1 MGDDVII
8 SADSHMTE
16 PPDLW
21 VERIDKRF
29 RYRAPHV
36 VHQHDGKPGYW
47 FVCKGPEPRSV
58 AGRFAAG
65 KTAEELKA
73 FQKSGYEAA
82 RPGGWDPA
90 ERLKDMA
97 VDGVAAEVL
106 YTTLGFRLFAL
117 TDPPFQA
124 AIFRA
129 YNDWLAEFCQHD
141 RAKFAGL
148 ALIPLLEV
156 EEGVRELQRCA
167 GMGLKG
173 AMIMASPPEGRDY
186 SEPRYDPVWAAAQD
200 LRMPLSLHTSTGHAR
215 ESRYNVNRYM
225 RAMTLPHETQR
236 TLTTLI
242 FGGVLERFPGLTVVS
257 AENDIGWIAH
267 YLYRADFTAQR
278 FRYTDPAPIQLLPS
292 EYFRRQV
299 FATFMDD
306 PVGISTWSFVGGD
319 NFMWASDYPHTL
331 STWPHS
337 RDVIARDFKSVPED
351 VTFRMTNANA
361 AKLYGLLS

>member
-1 MGDDVII
+1 MADGVII

-21 VERIDKRF
+21 VKRIDSRF
-29 RYRAPHV
+29 REVAPRV
-36 VHQHDGKPGYW
+36 VHEHQGKPGYW
-47 FVCKGPEPRSV
+47 FICAGLEPRSV
-58 AGRFAAG
+58 AGTFAAG
-65 KTAEELKA
+65 KSPEELKA
-73 FQKSGYEAA
+73 FQKAGYEAA

-97 VDGVAAEVL
+97 RDGVGAAAL
-106 YTTLGFRLFAL
+106 YTTRGSRLFGV
-117 TDPPFQA
+117 TDGP
-124 AIFRA
+124 FRA
-129 YNDWLAEFCQHD
+129 AFFRASSDWLAGFWRYELS
-141 RAKFAGL
+141 RFAGL
-148 ALIPLLEV
+148 GLIPLLEV
-156 EEGVRELQRCA
+156 ADGVRELQRCA
-167 GMGLKG
+167 GLGLKG

-186 SEPRYDPVWAAAQD
+186 SEPLYDPFWAAAQD

-242 FGGVLERFPGLTVVS
+242 FSGVLERFPGLKIVS
-257 AENDIGWIAH
+257 AENDIGWLAH

-278 FRYTDPAPIQLLPS
+278 FRFTDPAPITLLPS
-292 EYFRRQV
+292 EYFRRQI

-306 PVGISTWSFVGGD
+306 PVGIATWTFVGAE

-331 STWPHS
+331 ATWPHS
-337 RDVIARDFKSVPED
+337 QEVIARDFKGVPD
-351 VTFRMTNANA
+351 HVKARMTSENA
-361 AKLYGLLS
+361 AGLYGLLA